1 MSVDAQGWR
10 VDRRINLATLLTLGS
25 CLLMAVTAGA
35 GLGARLQVLEEKL
48 CTLERRVDEAR
59 EAAIKVERIEERVRG
74 IQEMLVDIR
83 TELRRRT

>member
-1 MSVDAQGWR
+1 MESEIHGWR

-25 CLLMAVTAGA
+25 CLVMAMTAGV

-59 EAAIKVERIEERVRG
+59 QAAIKVERIEERVRG

-83 TELRRRT
+83 SELRRRP

>member
-1 MSVDAQGWR
+1 MAIEMQRWQL
-10 VDRRINLATLLTLGS
+10 DRRINLATLLTLGS
-25 CLLMAVTAGA
+25 CLLMAMTAGV
-35 GLGARLQVLEEKL
+35 GLGARLQVMEEKL

-83 TELRRRT
+83 TELRRKT